1 MKIRKQVLFGFTLA
15 LALVGCS
22 DPEPTVDS
30 ASKYVG
36 VWSNER
42 SGGGLKLIIDQ
53 DGKHF
58 TVKEL
63 YAKNNVVLGLSVG
76 EVKDGFLKAK
86 TGIGPKIF
94 YSAKDDALIIEPSTT
109 MFNRLPQ

>member
-1 MKIRKQVLFGFTLA
+1 MEIVKPVLVGFTLA

-22 DPEPTVDS
+22 DPDAIVS
-30 ASKYVG
+30 NASKYGG

-42 SGGGLKLIIDQ
+42 SAGGLKLVIDQ

-76 EVKDGFLKAK
+76 EVEDGFLKAK
-86 TGIGPKIF
+86 TGISPKIF

-109 MFNRLPQ
+109 MFTRLSQ

>member
-1 MKIRKQVLFGFTLA
+1 MKIIKQVWVGLTLA
-15 LALVGCS
+15 LVLVGCS
-22 DPEPTVDS
+22 DPDATVSS

-42 SGGGLKLIIDQ
+42 SGGGLKLVIDQ

-63 YAKNNVVLGLSVG
+63 YAKNNAVLGLSVG
-76 EVKDGFLKAK
+76 EVEDGFLKAK

-109 MFNRLPQ
+109 LFNRLPQ

>member
-1 MKIRKQVLFGFTLA
+1 MKPVLLGFVLA
-15 LALVGCS
+15 LSLMGCS
-22 DPEPTVDS
+22 DPKELDNS

-42 SGGGLKLIIDQ
+42 SGGGLKLVIDR

-58 TVKEL
+58 TVEEL
-63 YAKNNVVLGLSVG
+63 YAKNNAVLGRSVG
-76 EVKDGFLKAK
+76 EVEDGYLKAK

-94 YSAKDDALIIEPSTT
+94 YSAKDDALIIEPSSTL
-109 MFNRLPQ
+109 FNRLPQ

>member
-1 MKIRKQVLFGFTLA
+1 MGISKQVLFGFTLA

-22 DPEPTVDS
+22 EPNATVSS
-30 ASKYVG
+30 ASEYVG

-42 SGGGLKLIIDQ
+42 SGGGLKLVINQ
-53 DGKHF
+53 DGTHF

-63 YAKNNVVLGLSVG
+63 YAKNNAVLGLSVG
-76 EVKDGFLKAK
+76 EVEDGFLRAK

>member
-1 MKIRKQVLFGFTLA
+1 MTLMKQTLIGLTLA
-15 LALVGCS
+15 LALMGCS
-22 DPEPTVDS
+22 DPEATVS
-30 ASKYVG
+30 SSSKYVG

-63 YAKNNVVLGLSVG
+63 YAKNNAVLGISVG
-76 EVKDGFLKAK
+76 EVEDGFLKAK
-86 TGIGPKIF
+86 TGIGSKIF
-94 YSAKDDALIIEPSTT
+94 YSAKDDALIIEPSIT
-109 MFNRLPQ
+109 MFNRLP

>member
-1 MKIRKQVLFGFTLA
+1 MKQVLLGFA
-15 LALVGCS
+15 LALSLMGCS
-22 DPEPTVDS
+22 DPKEPDSS

-36 VWSNER
+36 VWINEH
-42 SGGGLKLIIDQ
+42 SGGGLKLVIDQ

-63 YAKNNVVLGLSVG
+63 YAKNNAVLGLSVG
-76 EVKDGFLKAK
+76 EVEDGYLKAK

-94 YSAKDDALIIEPSTT
+94 YSAKDDALIIEPSSTL
-109 MFNRLPQ
+109 FNRLPQ